1 VDRLVAACRRMYAGQ
16 RHMGFQRGEDRM
28 SAPGPP
34 RRRPTGTPGGR
45 RCEGCGTVLAA
56 DNTSRVC
63 GRCHREQ
70 RDQLRT
76 PPAQLRNEFF
86 ETGEFQAAFASQH
99 IGKVF
104 KAYRNHAHHLKLY
117 GKALNQE
124 LLGRWLGLTQAQVSK
139 LENGKP
145 EQNLDILRNYAR
157 ILHLPQHMLWF
168 DFPGQSRL
176 RSPQPAE
183 AGTGASVLVVP
194 GPQDEI
200 LVANTGM
207 DTLELLRRVR
217 TSSIDSSTIDAVN
230 ITVEQLCCD
239 YPHADAR
246 ELMTASKEW
255 LGKMTELLDNHLTLD
270 QHRDILNNAG
280 MLALLVGCLE
290 YDVGDARAAEAT
302 RRMAM
307 ELGKESGDPNIVGWA
322 HEMLAWFHL
331 TAGNYRAVVAA
342 AEAGALAA
350 PSQSVAVQLYGQQAK
365 AFARMGMVEEV
376 HAALEKGRALLDKL
390 PYPDRPEHHFA
401 FDPDKWDFYA
411 MDTYRI
417 VGADQLAKRNA
428 EEVIQRSVNPEG
440 ALVTPMRNTE
450 AQLTLA
456 VVAARQGDVEEATAL
471 GIQALRNGR
480 KSRPSLLMVATELAH
495 ELDTYGAAAGA
506 DFRDLLN
513 DTKRAR

>member
-1 VDRLVAACRRMYAGQ
+1 M
-16 RHMGFQRGEDRM
+16 
-28 SAPGPP
+28 
-34 RRRPTGTPGGR
+34 
-45 RCEGCGTVLAA
+45 LAA
-56 DNTSRVC
+56 DNTARLCS
-63 GRCHREQ
+63 RCHREQ

-86 ETGEFQAAFASQH
+86 ETDEFRAAFDSQH

-104 KAYRNHAHHLKLY
+104 KAYRNHPRHLQLF

-145 EQNLDILRNYAR
+145 EQNLEALRNYAR
-157 ILHLPQHMLWF
+157 ILHLPVHMLWF
-168 DFPGQSRL
+168 DFPGRSRL
-176 RSPQPAE
+176 RSLRSAE
-183 AGTGASVLVVP
+183 AGAGAGAASSGLVVP
-194 GPQDEI
+194 RSQDEI

-217 TSSIDSSTIDAVN
+217 TSAIDSSTIDALD

-246 ELMTASKEW
+246 ELMKTSKEW
-255 LGKMTELLDNHLTLD
+255 LGKMTELLDNRLTLD
-270 QHRDILNNAG
+270 QHRHILNNAG

-290 YDVGDARAAEAT
+290 YDVGDARSAEAT

-307 ELGKESGDPNIVGWA
+307 ELGKESGEPGIVGWA

-331 TAGNYRAVVAA
+331 TAGNYRAVIAA

-350 PSQSVAVQLYGQQAK
+350 PSHSVAVQLYGQQAK
-365 AFARMGMVEEV
+365 AYARMGMAEEV
-376 HAALEKGRALLDKL
+376 HEALEKGRALLDRL
-390 PYPDRPEHHFA
+390 PFPDRPEHHFVV
-401 FDPDKWDFYA
+401 DPDKWDFYA

-417 VGADQLAKRNA
+417 VGSDQLAKRNA
-428 EEVIQRSVNPEG
+428 EEVIRRSVNPEG
-440 ALVTPMRNTE
+440 VLVTPMRNTE

-456 VVAARQGDVEEATAL
+456 VIAARQGDVEEATAL
-471 GIQALRNGR
+471 AVRALQNGR
-480 KSRPSLLMVATELAH
+480 QSRPSLLMVASELAR

-513 DTKRAR
+513 EIKRTT